1 MTALQN
7 AAGLRRVSLL
17 LVAAG
22 LLISG
27 YLSYVKISDVSV
39 VCVDSGAINCDVV
52 QNSVWSRL
60 AGIDIALLGLLAW
73 LLLGALLVLETRSH
87 FLRSQ
92 VPLLVFGL
100 SLFGFLFS
108 LWLIY
113 VQAGILAAYCLW
125 CLGHE
130 LVMTLMFLS
139 SAARLRLMLRD

>member
-1 MTALQN
+1 MSALQD

-17 LVAAG
+17 LVGAG

-27 YLSYVKISDVSV
+27 YLSYVKVSDATVA
-39 VCVDSGAINCDVV
+39 CVDSGAINCDVV

-73 LLLGALLVLETRSH
+73 LLLGALLTLEGRSH
-87 FLRSQ
+87 IVRSQ
-92 VPLLVFGL
+92 GPLLVFGL

-113 VQAGILAAYCLW
+113 VQAGILSAYCLW

-130 LVMTLMFLS
+130 LVMTLMFIS
-139 SAARLRLMLRD
+139 SAARLRLLLRN

>member
-1 MTALQN
+1 MSALHN

-17 LVAAG
+17 LVGAG

-27 YLSYVKISDVSV
+27 YLSYVKVSDTAV

-73 LLLGALLVLETRSH
+73 LFLGALLTLEAHNHIVRSH
-87 FLRSQ
+87 G
-92 VPLLVFGL
+92 PLLVFGL

-139 SAARLRLMLRD
+139 SAARLRLMLQD